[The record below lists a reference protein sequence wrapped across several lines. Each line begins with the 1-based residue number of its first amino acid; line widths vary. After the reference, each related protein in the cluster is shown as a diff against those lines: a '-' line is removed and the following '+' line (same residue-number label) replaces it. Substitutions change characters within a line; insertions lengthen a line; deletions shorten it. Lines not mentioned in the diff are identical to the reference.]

1 VSSLDLAIA
10 LVILFSAILALR
22 SGFIRSSFSLAG
34 LLIGLAFSSYNFERF
49 AGELAPMV
57 HSLARA
63 ETIWLLLLIF
73 TAMVAAALLG
83 HQVQAA
89 ISWSSLGAFDRIFGL
104 ALGALRGLIMAMV
117 CIMVIA
123 AFFPQS
129 NALLESRLI
138 TYFLRPTAML
148 SSITSPSLKQR
159 VYEGLSALPAA
170 TQRREDA
177 P

>member
-1 VSSLDLAIA
+1 MSFLDITIA
-10 LVILFSAILALR
+10 LVILLSAIFGLR
-22 SGFIRSSFSLAG
+22 GGIIRSSFSIAG
-34 LLIGLAFSSYNFERF
+34 LLLGLVFASYNFERF
-49 AGELAPMV
+49 AAELAPMV

-63 ETIWLLLLIF
+63 ETIWLFLLICV
-73 TAMVAAALLG
+73 TMVAAAMLA

-89 ISWSSLGAFDRIFGL
+89 VSWSKLGAFDRILGL
-104 ALGALRGLIMAMV
+104 ALGALRGYIMAMV

-129 NALLESRLI
+129 NELLESHLI
-138 TYFLRPTAML
+138 TYFLQPTASL
-148 SSITSPSLKQR
+148 TSITSPSLKQR

-170 TQRREDA
+170 TQRREDT